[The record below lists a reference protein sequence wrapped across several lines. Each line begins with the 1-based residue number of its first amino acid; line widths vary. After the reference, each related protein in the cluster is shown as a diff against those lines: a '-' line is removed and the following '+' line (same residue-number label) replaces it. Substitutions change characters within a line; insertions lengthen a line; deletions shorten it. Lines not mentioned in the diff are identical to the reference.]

1 MESIGASPKQ
11 TAENRQYLSNGTLIQ
26 RPPDL
31 NRQETREAHKIDMQL
46 RDKQL
51 KDRDIKRQQQIQ
63 AKARAFPFPKKS
75 PRSVIYEDIEFNTS
89 LSQSEEG
96 NNGKGKSNEQE
107 GLPPQRRNRKHE
119 RPIHSSG
126 TAGSKPNKK
135 YFPLCN
141 GTITDPEDLIQSGY
155 FAVLEAAKAFEPTYG
170 CKFTTI
176 LHFHVQR
183 VCLDQLGLRR
193 KRLKTVSLSAPAG
206 DDEDITI
213 GDTIADDSNLYEY
226 AELNEMQKTIR
237 EAVNELPNRH
247 KYTIY
252 RYYFGKG
259 TIKQIGKE
267 LGVSGTMAS
276 EILKDAYYRL
286 SQQKAVREMW
296 TAYSEREPSEFWSP
310 LEYAI
315 AMEILEEKRKI
326 PAPVTT
332 IRSGLEMI

>member
-1 MESIGASPKQ
+1 MAK
-11 TAENRQYLSNGTLIQ
+11 ENRTN
-26 RPPDL
+26 
-31 NRQETREAHKIDMQL
+31 
-46 RDKQL
+46 
-51 KDRDIKRQQQIQ
+51 
-63 AKARAFPFPKKS
+63 
-75 PRSVIYEDIEFNTS
+75 
-89 LSQSEEG
+89 
-96 NNGKGKSNEQE
+96 E
-107 GLPPQRRNRKHE
+107 GLAILAAKGETESMNDLYIAVAPLVLNL
-119 RPIHSSG
+119 
-126 TAGSKPNKK
+126 TKK

-296 TAYSEREPSEFWSP
+296 TAYSEREPSEIWSP